1 MPPYPHLLLYA
12 QLLLVCA
19 DKEPHGRSL
28 PVWMPRTIA
37 GTTSSQ
43 TMLELE
49 EEVEE
54 FGGWEKITSVRVDG
68 KNADA
73 EIEGELAGIRQ

>member
-1 MPPYPHLLLYA
+1 
-12 QLLLVCA
+12 
-19 DKEPHGRSL
+19 
-28 PVWMPRTIA
+28 MPRTIA

>member
-1 MPPYPHLLLYA
+1 
-12 QLLLVCA
+12 
-19 DKEPHGRSL
+19 
-28 PVWMPRTIA
+28 
-37 GTTSSQ
+37 
-43 TMLELE
+43 MLELE

-54 FGGWEKITSVRVDG
+54 FGGLEKITSVRVDG

>member
-1 MPPYPHLLLYA
+1 MVDPFQSGCRG
-12 QLLLVCA
+12 QLRGPQV
-19 DKEPHGRSL
+19 
-28 PVWMPRTIA
+28 
-37 GTTSSQ
+37 SQ